1 MKDAHLKCPYCG
13 NDKFRGII
21 QAIPTDGR
29 EWDFEYLC
37 NSCGRTVYLTR
48 AERRRVNSE

>member
-13 NDKFRGII
+13 NDKFSGCI
-21 QAIPTDGR
+21 QTIPMDGR

-37 NSCGRTVYLTR
+37 TSCGRVVYLTR
-48 AERRRVNSE
+48 AERRHRE